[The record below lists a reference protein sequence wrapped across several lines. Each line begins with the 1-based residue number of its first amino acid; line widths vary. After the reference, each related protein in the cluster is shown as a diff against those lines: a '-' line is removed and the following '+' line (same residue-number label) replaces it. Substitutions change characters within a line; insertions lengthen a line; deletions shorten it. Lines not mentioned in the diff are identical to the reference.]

1 MKKVL
6 ITIAGN
12 REGPELRARIANGT
26 HRRLDVLELARALDA
41 DLIDYQEAE
50 RSYLLSRLLNRVGL
64 KNVGLAWA
72 AFRRRS
78 RYPVIFTGGED
89 VGLLIALLLKYLAF
103 FEPRPPRLLMIAHDI
118 IAPKKHFFFE
128 RFRVQSHISY
138 IFLFSELHR
147 EELMRRW
154 QIPAAKLVFMN
165 FMVDTR
171 FFSLTAHGLK
181 PPQRKTRPQA
191 CAVGIEARDYPTL
204 MQAAEGLDLDI
215 VIAASSPW
223 SRQQDSSEGVTP
235 PPNVQV
241 NRDPSLDVRQL
252 YVDSDFVIMPLFD
265 VDRAAGSTTILEAMA
280 MGKAVIC
287 SYATGQR
294 SLVVDGETGIY
305 VPPGDVP
312 AMRKAIQ
319 YLLDNPA
326 ELQRMGTAGRL
337 RAEQELSLDHYV
349 DRAVYYVQSDMSGD
363 QVVDR
368 VAT

>member
-12 REGPELRARIANGT
+12 RETPKMLAEIANGT
-26 HRRLDVLELARALDA
+26 RRRVDVLELAQALDA
-41 DLIDYQEAE
+41 DMLDYQEAA
-50 RSYLLSRLLNRVGL
+50 RNHLLSRLLNRVGL

-72 AFRRRS
+72 AFRSRS
-78 RYPVIFTGGED
+78 RYSAIFTGGED

-103 FEPRPPRLLMIAHDI
+103 FEPKPPHLLMIAHNI
-118 IAPKKHFFFE
+118 IAPKKRFFFE
-128 RFRVQSHISY
+128 RFRIQSHISY

-181 PPQRKTRPQA
+181 PPQPKARLQA

-204 MQAAEGLDLDI
+204 LQAAEGLDLDI

-223 SRQQDSSEGVTP
+223 SRQQDSSQGLTP
-235 PPNVQV
+235 PPNVHV
-241 NRDPSLDVRQL
+241 NRDPALDVRQL

-305 VPPGDVP
+305 VPPGDAP

-319 YLLDNPA
+319 YLLDNPT
-326 ELQRMGTAGRL
+326 ELQRMGAAGRL

-349 DRAVYYVQSDMSGD
+349 DRAVYYVQSNTSGD
-363 QVVDR
+363 QMVDR
-368 VAT
+368 VTT